1 LIDVPP
7 EIGQQLFGR
16 RKSVLRLDPADMPV
30 IALPGLVVVALH
42 THAGDHIG
50 QRVFEP
56 MDRSAMG

>member
-1 LIDVPP
+1 
-7 EIGQQLFGR
+7 
-16 RKSVLRLDPADMPV
+16 VLRLDPADMPV